1 MSTCSVVILLKEISK
16 KYSAGTPAECYMT
29 ATVLCRNA
37 CVYLCCNPEVD
48 IYGIYDKN
56 DGRDERERPKL
67 KYADQ
72 QFYLYPFF
80 PILISS
86 PKFSKAQKFR
96 QVSQALFLFTS
107 LVDFFSL

>member
-1 MSTCSVVILLKEISK
+1 MSTCSVVILLKEINK
-16 KYSAGTPAECYMT
+16 MYSTDTPAECYMK

-48 IYGIYDKN
+48 IYGIYVKN

-86 PKFSKAQKFR
+86 PKLSEDQ
-96 QVSQALFLFTS
+96 
-107 LVDFFSL
+107 